1 MMAYTPYFKRITA
14 YRLDNIV
21 TVKIGE
27 IADRFDELR
36 DKLSEMQ
43 QHTWGV
49 ATDSRSEI
57 GWNILNLQFNMMMEN
72 SIYQS
77 D

>member
-43 QHTWGV
+43 QHMWG
-49 ATDSRSEI
+49 SCYR
-57 GWNILNLQFNMMMEN
+57 Q
-72 SIYQS
+72 SIWKS
-77 D
+77 DGTY

>member
-36 DKLSEMQ
+36 DKLS
-43 QHTWGV
+43 GNA
-49 ATDSRSEI
+49 ATYVGE
-57 GWNILNLQFNMMMEN
+57 LLQTVGRK
-72 SIYQS
+72 S
-77 D
+77 DGTY